1 MNISRRN
8 FIGGASAFGMGMA
21 LSGFRSALAAAACC
35 KGAKPGIALQLY
47 SINRFI
53 GGYKRKDGTVV
64 LAPAGLEK
72 ALEEVA
78 KIGFKAVEFAGY
90 YGHSA
95 AELKK
100 MLADNGLAV
109 CGTHLPRAK
118 FGPKEF
124 KKTCDFEL
132 GYGNT
137 FLAELLL
144 LAGEVAAAGAAED
157 FMKMLVDYYNKA
169 AEDCGALGCKVG
181 LHNHMKEFELK
192 LPDGTTYWDYFF
204 SKTDKRVCM
213 EQDVGWT
220 TCAGEDPCAQFV
232 KYPGRSITIHA
243 KENGMG
249 KGVKKFDAILGQPG
263 QPGAKGVEW
272 DRLFK
277 ATDADKVKWYVVECE
292 KHEDSLKA
300 VKASFEFLKAKGRV

>member
-1 MNISRRN
+1 MNISRRSFLESLAAVAAFAAAPGCMTCN
-8 FIGGASAFGMGMA
+8 AASAKNPLG
-21 LSGFRSALAAAACC
+21 R
-35 KGAKPGIALQLY
+35 PALQLY
-47 SINRFI
+47 SI
-53 GGYKRKDGTVV
+53 RKYIQNV
-64 LAPAGLEK
+64 GLEK
-72 ALEEVA
+72 ALADVRA
-78 KIGFKAVEFAGY
+78 IGYEAVEFAGY
-90 YGHSA
+90 YNFSA
-95 AELKK
+95 KQLKK
-100 MLADNGLAV
+100 MLADNGLVA

-124 KKTCDFEL
+124 AKTCEFER

-137 FLAELLL
+137 FLCCPGGGNFPGKKEKF
-144 LAGEVAAAGAAED
+144 GED

-169 AEDCGALGCKVG
+169 AENCAKFDCKVG
-181 LHNHMKEFELK
+181 LHNHTKEFELK

-204 SKTDKRVCM
+204 SKTDKRVLM

-232 KYPGRSITIHA
+232 KYPGRSLTIHA

-292 KHEDSLKA
+292 KHEDSLTA
-300 VKASFEFLKAKGRV
+300 VKASFEFLKSKGRV

>member
-1 MNISRRN
+1 MRT
-8 FIGGASAFGMGMA
+8 IG
-21 LSGFRSALAAAACC
+21 
-35 KGAKPGIALQLY
+35 Y
-47 SINRFI
+47 
-53 GGYKRKDGTVV
+53 
-64 LAPAGLEK
+64 E
-72 ALEEVA
+72 
-78 KIGFKAVEFAGY
+78 AVEFAGY
-90 YGHSA
+90 YNFSA
-95 AELKK
+95 KELKK
-100 MLADNGLAV
+100 MLADNGLVA

-124 KKTCDFEL
+124 KKTCEFEL

-137 FLAELLL
+137 FLCCPGGDNFPGKKEKF
-144 LAGEVAAAGAAED
+144 GED
-157 FMKMLVDYYNKA
+157 FMKMLVDYYNRA
-169 AEDCGALGCKVG
+169 AEDCGKMGCKVG

-204 SKTDKRVCM
+204 SKTDKRVLM

-232 KYPGRSITIHA
+232 KYPGRSLTIHA

-277 ATDADKVKWYVVECE
+277 ATDADKIKWYVVECE

-300 VKASFEFLKAKGRV
+300 VKASFEFLKSKGRV